1 MRKNKFEMVLA
12 IKTKLLKEVV
22 QNVLGRNVD
31 TTGREASLVEARF
44 IYFHILRDKERMTYE
59 AIGNSV
65 SMNHASVLHGFNK
78 TKQWMIVDLEFRK
91 KYLEVLCCYLSAL
104 SESNDQEAMEEE
116 IRAIE
121 DRLNDKLRETLDG
134 VKRPMRRTGGVYDR
148 MHVIIDR
155 VPDDKA
161 ENLLERLEAIY
172 GMMKKDLTRKRI

>member
-1 MRKNKFEMVLA
+1 MRKNKFDMVLA

-44 IYFHILRDKERMTYE
+44 IYFHILRDKEKMTYE
-59 AIGNSV
+59 GIGNSV
-65 SMNHASVLHGFNK
+65 SMNHASVLHGYNK

-91 KYLEVLCCYLSAL
+91 KYLEVLCCYLSSL
-104 SESNDQEAMEEE
+104 SENDDQEKLEQEV
-116 IRAIE
+116 RDIE
-121 DRLNDKLRETLDG
+121 QKLQQKLEDTLSG
-134 VKRPMRRTGGVYDR
+134 VKRPMRRSGDAYDR
-148 MHVIIDR
+148 MHTIIDK

-172 GMMKKDLTRKRI
+172 GMMKKDLTRKTV